1 MTFDHRAPGTTEE
14 VWRDSGLLDRL
25 PPLDLPENVS
35 HLVVLAAH
43 PDDESLGAGGLLAR
57 CSGQGIPVTVVVA
70 TDGEASH
77 PGSPTCSPTEL
88 AAVRRKELV
97 EAVDLV
103 APGAALVFLGLP
115 DGGLREH
122 RTSLHQGLTGALTL
136 AGAARSTRDPGAPGT
151 PGAPGAPGASG
162 QALLCAP
169 WRGDGHRDHRIAGE
183 VAAVVAAAQGARLLE
198 YPVWWWHWATP
209 DAPVGSDAMRALA
222 LSPGERA
229 DKAQAVAAH
238 RSQVEPLS
246 GDPRDAATIG
256 AEMLRHVER
265 AVEVFVESPGVAPAG
280 PAAPAETAAPTD
292 HPASAGPAATPGPT
306 APASLPPE
314 FFDEFYRDR
323 RDPWGFETRWY
334 EERKRAV
341 TLAAL
346 PRPRFRAGLE
356 IGCSTGVLTAGLA
369 ARCDR
374 TVAVDVAEA
383 ALASARERLG
393 DSVELLRLRTPAE
406 WPTGRF
412 DLVVLSEV
420 GYYYGASDLEVA
432 ISRAVESL
440 TQDGVLVACH
450 WRHPVPEYPLGGD
463 DVHAA
468 LVARPE
474 LVRLV
479 HHLEEDFVLDV
490 FTRPPARS
498 VAREAGL
505 A

>member
-57 CSGQGIPVTVVVA
+57 LSGQGTPVTVVVA

-136 AGAARSTRDPGAPGT
+136 AGAAGSTRDPVAP
-151 PGAPGAPGASG
+151 G

-183 VAAVVAAAQGARLLE
+183 VAAVVAVAQGARLLE

-209 DAPVGSDAMRALA
+209 DAPVGSDSMRALA

-229 DKAQAVAAH
+229 GKARAVAAH

-265 AVEVFVESPGVAPAG
+265 AVEVFVESPGVAPA
-280 PAAPAETAAPTD
+280 D
-292 HPASAGPAATPGPT
+292 HTASAGTAATTGPT

-393 DSVELLRLRTPAE
+393 DSVELLLLRTPAE
-406 WPTGRF
+406 WPPGRF

-420 GYYYGASDLEVA
+420 GYYYGTSDLEVA

-468 LVARPE
+468 LGARPE